1 MNALRNWVE
10 RLGRLPVAPLI
21 GYPGARLTGT
31 TLRENL
37 FDAETHTNSLRAIAS
52 RWHPDILLPMMD
64 LSVEAAALGLSVR
77 FPDNESPTVEEH
89 PVRRLADLERFAA
102 TDILADPRLQAFLH
116 TISDLADREEASLGA
131 YVVGPFT
138 LAGLLMGANEAAIAT
153 IRNPDLVHEVLQFST
168 QVSRSYA
175 YACVEAGADLVVIL
189 EPTAVLLSPMA
200 FSEFSGQYVQS
211 IASGCAA
218 LSVLHICGDTS
229 ALLDGM
235 CETGV
240 HGLSLDSVV
249 DFGAAVKNVPES
261 VVLIGNIDPVRVMG
275 AADPSVVTGAVR
287 DLIEAVNGHKNFI
300 LSTGCDLPL
309 ETPLENIDK
318 LIDTARPARSVGEKK
333 DRNLQGEK

>member
-1 MNALRNWVE
+1 MNPLQDWINK
-10 RLGRLPVAPLI
+10 LGHLPVAPLI

-37 FDAETHTNSLRAIAS
+37 FDAGTHANSLRAIGS

-89 PVRRLADLERFAA
+89 PVRDSADLDRFGAA
-102 TDILADPRLQAFLH
+102 DIVADPRLQSFLS
-116 TISDLADREEASLGA
+116 TILELADRAETPLGA

-138 LAGLLMGANEAAIAT
+138 LTGLLMGANEAAIAT
-153 IRNPDLVHEVLQFST
+153 IRNPDLVHAVLQFST
-168 QVSRSYA
+168 RVSRA
-175 YACVEAGADLVVIL
+175 YTHACVEAGADLIVIL
-189 EPTAVLLSPMA
+189 EPTAVLLSPVA

-211 IASGCAA
+211 IASDCSAI
-218 LSVLHICGDTS
+218 SVLHICGDTT
-229 ALLDGM
+229 ALLDAM

-249 DFGAAVKNVPES
+249 DFGVAIKNVPQS
-261 VVLIGNIDPVRVMG
+261 IVLIGNVDPVRVMG
-275 AADPSVVTGAVR
+275 AADPSVVTTAVR
-287 DLIEAVNGHKNFI
+287 DLLKAMKGHRNFI

-309 ETPLENIDK
+309 DTPPENIDK
-318 LIDTARPARSVGEKK
+318 LIHTARDPRV
-333 DRNLQGEK
+333 